1 MRADVIQ
8 RLGLGA
14 MQAIKQNP
22 LFPYRTGNLKHN
34 AIWCDFS
41 RPNTFTIVFDTTI
54 APYIPYL
61 EYGVPL
67 QMYFK
72 PSINKMVYTK
82 GSMRHVGFISERA
95 TQDVIQYLAKQFRSE
110 VNYQV
115 TNNEGRT
122 YIQ

>member
-1 MRADVIQ
+1 
-8 RLGLGA
+8 
-14 MQAIKQNP
+14 
-22 LFPYRTGNLKHN
+22 
-34 AIWCDFS
+34 
-41 RPNTFTIVFDTTI
+41 
-54 APYIPYL
+54 
-61 EYGVPL
+61 
-67 QMYFK
+67 
-72 PSINKMVYTK
+72 MVYTR